1 MGSFSRYEK
10 FGDKMRC
17 LLLCLGYVWGGQHVR
32 FGWHLW
38 PELLKM
44 CFFILLC
51 IFRFTGKSRASR
63 CGPDC
68 HVSGGGHLRRQFRW
82 ESWWCKNWGSVQ
94 LLYSVISVHVFAIL
108 VYNEDRGWGKV
119 FIWWFSIVMVLCFV
133 FKLIRFWNF
142 FRGQLWVQ
150 IEESAWVWGGTRTF
164 CCIIDYFVW

>member
-1 MGSFSRYEK
+1 MFAFMLGVCLRGATCSFWVAFMAWIIENVLFHSVVY
-10 FGDKMRC
+10 FS
-17 LLLCLGYVWGGQHVR
+17 VHGQEQSKQMWTRLSCVGR
-32 FGWHLW
+32 
-38 PELLKM
+38 
-44 CFFILLC
+44 
-51 IFRFTGKSRASR
+51 
-63 CGPDC
+63 
-68 HVSGGGHLRRQFRW
+68 GHLRRQFRW
-82 ESWWCKNWGSVQ
+82 VSWWCKNWGSVQ

-133 FKLIRFWNF
+133 FELIRFWNF

>member
-10 FGDKMRC
+10 FGDEMRC
-17 LLLCLGYVWGGQHVR
+17 LLLCWGYVWGGQHVR

-38 PELLKM
+38 PELMKL

-119 FIWWFSIVMVLCFV
+119 IIWCFV
-133 FKLIRFWNF
+133 LFLSWFVFGISSGVNC
-142 FRGQLWVQ
+142 
-150 IEESAWVWGGTRTF
+150 ESRLRSQPGFEAGLGH
-164 CCIIDYFVW
+164 FVAS